1 MSKKILFM
9 GTPDY
14 ATEIF
19 KELLNSKYEIIGL
32 FTQPDKP
39 VGRKQILTPPSIKQY
54 CIDENINIPVFQP
67 QKLRN
72 NEEVTKQ
79 IKELNPDFIIVAAY
93 GQILPKDILDIAP
106 CINLH
111 ASLLPKYRGA
121 SPIQESLLNND
132 IYTGVTSM
140 LMEEGLDSGDILGLQ
155 YLKITATMEVSA
167 AFDKLSQIAA
177 KLTIATLD
185 NFENIRP
192 IKQNESEVSFCK
204 KIKKE
209 DGLVDFFDAKKLYLK
224 YKAYSYWPGI
234 FLESELKLKDI
245 ELNDEISIN
254 NQGQILEIKNDFI
267 VIGCKKGSLR
277 IKTLQAPS
285 KKAKYNL
292 IHLNIIAIALGCSI
306 KDFIPDKPIPEKK
319 YDIKEIKSKKSNI
332 F

>member
-155 YLKITATMEVSA
+155 YLKITPTMEVSA

-185 NFENIRP
+185 NFENIKP

-285 KKAKYNL
+285 KKAIN
-292 IHLNIIAIALGCSI
+292 SI
-306 KDFIPDKPIPEKK
+306 DFIRGQRL
-319 YDIKEIKSKKSNI
+319 EINSI
-332 F
+332 LI

>member
-1 MSKKILFM
+1 MSKRILFM

-285 KKAKYNL
+285 KKAIN
-292 IHLNIIAIALGCSI
+292 SI
-306 KDFIPDKPIPEKK
+306 DFIRGQRL
-319 YDIKEIKSKKSNI
+319 EINSI
-332 F
+332 LI